1 MTRALIMAA
10 MLLVLAGFISTRD
23 DQRAL
28 GQDANS
34 PKATQNP
41 TVISPAPASGIQQSA
56 AALQSH
62 ARHVSSR
69 LKTLANALG
78 IDTTAHVQEASAL
91 SQISE

>member
-1 MTRALIMAA
+1 MTRALIMTS

-23 DQRAL
+23 NQRAM
-28 GQDANS
+28 GQDASS
-34 PKATQNP
+34 PAATQNQKL
-41 TVISPAPASGIQQSA
+41 VSPAPATEAQRAPAVS
-56 AALQSH
+56 QSH

-78 IDTTAHVQEASAL
+78 IDTAAHVQEASAL

>member
-1 MTRALIMAA
+1 MTRALIMTS

-23 DQRAL
+23 NQRAM
-28 GQDANS
+28 GQDAN
-34 PKATQNP
+34 PPAATQNP
-41 TVISPAPASGIQQSA
+41 KVVSPAPATEVQHTA
-56 AALQSH
+56 APQSH

-78 IDTTAHVQEASAL
+78 IDTAAHVQEASAL

>member
-1 MTRALIMAA
+1 MTRALIMTS

-23 DQRAL
+23 DQRAM
-28 GQDANS
+28 GQDASS
-34 PKATQNP
+34 PAATQNQKL
-41 TVISPAPASGIQQSA
+41 VSPAPATEAQQAPAVS
-56 AALQSH
+56 QSH

-78 IDTTAHVQEASAL
+78 IDTAAHVQEASAL